1 MVSSNEESLDGV
13 EEVEVT
19 AEPEVVPKP
28 AVTASK
34 SPGKYDFVQDS
45 GYSNLKVYTVSTQ
58 LPDGPR
64 KEFTIVAVDYDNALM
79 LANIS
84 KNSTMLLDEKPYIQ

>member
-1 MVSSNEESLDGV
+1 MVSSNEESLDEV
-13 EEVEVT
+13 EEGEVT

-28 AVTASK
+28 AVTTSK
-34 SPGKYDFVQDS
+34 SSDKYDFVQDS

>member
-1 MVSSNEESLDGV
+1 MVSSNEESLDEV
-13 EEVEVT
+13 EGVEVT
-19 AEPEVVPKP
+19 AEPKVVLEP

-34 SPGKYDFVQDS
+34 SSDKYDFVEDS

>member
-1 MVSSNEESLDGV
+1 MVSSNEAPL
-13 EEVEVT
+13 EEVEEVT
-19 AEPEVVPKP
+19 AEPEVIPESV
-28 AVTASK
+28 VRTSK
-34 SPGKYDFVQDS
+34 SSDKYDFVQDS

-58 LPDGPR
+58 IPDGPR

-84 KNSTMLLDEKPYIQ
+84 KNNTMLLDEKPYIR